1 MQIAHLLL
9 ASALALAATAA
20 HADIYKWT
28 DEQGRVHYGDRPAPG
43 APAAE
48 RRELQVPELSE
59 AQRQEA
65 IERLERQRARLQ
77 PPEGEGGAA
86 IATPAAEA
94 SPAEQDNSCA
104 AQMRRYNQSQEC
116 FAPFRNANGSVKPE
130 AFRYC
135 KDIPE
140 PQCE

>member
-9 ASALALAATAA
+9 AGALALAATAA
-20 HADIYKWT
+20 QADIYKWT
-28 DEQGRVHYGDRPAPG
+28 DEQGRVHYGDRPSPS

-48 RRELQVPELSE
+48 RRELQVPELPE

-65 IERLERQRARLQ
+65 IERLEKQRATLKA
-77 PPEGEGGAA
+77 PAGEAGVISA
-86 IATPAAEA
+86 PAAEA
-94 SPAEQDNSCA
+94 RPAERDDSCA
-104 AQMRRYNQSQEC
+104 AQMRRYHQSQEC
-116 FAPFRNANGSVKPE
+116 FAPFRNVNGSVKPE

-140 PQCE
+140 PQCD